1 MWYVLLIQCSL
12 ELSILFD
19 SPVPLYLSGQNVL
32 TKVED
37 LIVDLNDRYF
47 RVLSF
52 YADAP
57 APYGDG
63 CRRERLRRKKSG
75 MRVIGLRKED
85 GTTALHERQVIRGLA
100 RNYKLTLTVV
110 LGSSPMLNK
119 GPQPPGNREVGW
131 GDARAGND
139 MRDRDMSYS
148 VLSHEMQLGRQQSVL
163 LHENNKYPLLVKYTS
178 VERLRTLA
186 NIPETLEAS
195 LSLEHNLRNLAD
207 GVDSGD
213 LGSTLASLRS
223 LGPDPPRLTNVLVAA
238 HSSTDT
244 SSVQCVGADTYKH
257 WSLESAE
264 VLGEQRLY
272 SLPGLAWRRRHYF
285 VFHALQ
291 TFESYAKSGL
301 LRYFFGEYDIRVREV
316 MNVTALHHIPE
327 GLVQIISGY
336 MTPFFPHPLD
346 MESIMIDDHG
356 QAFGSRSKLVR
367 GDVLSEEATNTILGD
382 ENANRALGGQW
393 IPNGEAFKPYD
404 DPTVHPTVS
413 YSFTHSRANGHGRM
427 LPF

>member
-1 MWYVLLIQCSL
+1 
-12 ELSILFD
+12 
-19 SPVPLYLSGQNVL
+19 
-32 TKVED
+32 
-37 LIVDLNDRYF
+37 
-47 RVLSF
+47 
-52 YADAP
+52 
-57 APYGDG
+57 
-63 CRRERLRRKKSG
+63 

-85 GTTALHERQVIRGLA
+85 GTTELHERQVIRGLA
-100 RNYKLTLTVV
+100 RDYKLTLTVV
-110 LGSSPMLNK
+110 LGSSPMPNESL
-119 GPQPPGNREVGW
+119 QPPWSNSVMIW
-131 GDARAGND
+131 DARAGKD
-139 MRDRDMSYS
+139 LRDRDMSYS
-148 VLSHEMQLGRQQSVL
+148 VLAHEMQLGRQQSVL
-163 LHENNKYPLLVKYTS
+163 LQENNKNPLLVKYTS
-178 VERLRTLA
+178 LERLRSLE
-186 NIPETLEAS
+186 NIPDNPEAS

-213 LGSTLASLRS
+213 LGSTLAGLRS
-223 LGPDPPRLTNVLVAA
+223 LGLNPPRLSNILVGA
-238 HSSTDT
+238 HFSTDT
-244 SSVQCVGADTYKH
+244 NSVQCVGADTFKH
-257 WSLESAE
+257 WSREAAE
-264 VLGEQRLY
+264 VFGEQRLY

-291 TFESYAKSGL
+291 TFESYAKNGL

-316 MNVTALHHIPE
+316 MNLTALHHIPE

-367 GDVLSEEATNTILGD
+367 GDVLSEEATNTLLGD

-404 DPTVHPTVS
+404 DPTVHPIVS
-413 YSFTHSRANGHGRM
+413 YAFGHARANGRM